1 MFVYELSGC
10 GFESICRHLIINKI
24 LEPCTNLFLIN
35 CLVNCKIFNSKNF
48 MSLKAYSSEFSWI
61 EVLFTDQNSKL
72 LNIKGK
78 KGINL
83 VIN

>member
-1 MFVYELSGC
+1 
-10 GFESICRHLIINKI
+10 
-24 LEPCTNLFLIN
+24 
-35 CLVNCKIFNSKNF
+35 